1 MNIAPAARGTDRHTS
16 REAARGAAGTAVRH
30 RALIWH
36 ALRVQGPLGRFALAE
51 VTGLDPIA
59 VARRMSELVRQ
70 QLVEVVEDYYETTP
84 SGRRGSV
91 WRVAC
96 RP

>member
-1 MNIAPAARGTDRHTS
+1 MLQTPASRSTDRHTS
-16 REAARGAAGTAVRH
+16 REAALQAVNLAVRH

-36 ALRVQGPLGRFALAE
+36 ALRKRGRMGRFALAE
-51 VTGLDPIA
+51 ATGLDPVA
-59 VARRMSELVRQ
+59 VGRRMSELVRQ
-70 QLVEVVEDYYETTP
+70 GLVEVVEDYYETTP
-84 SGRRGSV
+84 SGRQGSV